1 MSRCRINKLRFERKE
16 EARSVFTS
24 RGSRLCLPTA
34 LWQTGLGRNV
44 PSASPHPPT
53 HTAGRAAS
61 RGNAPGRTWKDL
73 EGRYASGR
81 AAHTAPRPGWLAA
94 PLILVRFLP
103 TRGLRQWPSSF
114 WAGSGWLPV
123 WRLSLGLGLG
133 FSAQG
138 DSTAGHVAGTREHT
152 WATAPGMEREQVS
165 YLRASQVPEGRRLL
179 SSWRRD
185 ELWPAL
191 SCFRQ

>member
-1 MSRCRINKLRFERKE
+1 MSRCRINKRKFERKE

-34 LWQTGLGRNV
+34 LWQAGLGRKA

-53 HTAGRAAS
+53 HMASPAAS

-73 EGRYASGR
+73 EGPYASGR

-103 TRGLRQWPSSF
+103 TRGLRQVCDGGLLPS
-114 WAGSGWLPV
+114 
-123 WRLSLGLGLG
+123 GLG
-133 FSAQG
+133 
-138 DSTAGHVAGTREHT
+138 VAGFPSGGCPWDSASVSALRV
-152 WATAPGMEREQVS
+152 TAPLATWLARVS
-165 YLRASQVPEGRRLL
+165 TPGRR
-179 SSWRRD
+179 
-185 ELWPAL
+185 
-191 SCFRQ
+191 RQGWNGSR

>member
-16 EARSVFTS
+16 EAHSVFTS

-73 EGRYASGR
+73 EGPYASGR
-81 AAHTAPRPGWLAA
+81 AAPVRALAGWPRPGWLAA

-103 TRGLRQWPSSF
+103 TRFATVAFFLL
-114 WAGSGWLPV
+114 GWEWLAS
-123 WRLSLGLGLG
+123 RL
-133 FSAQG
+133 A
-138 DSTAGHVAGTREHT
+138 AVPGTR
-152 WATAPGMEREQVS
+152 PR
-165 YLRASQVPEGRRLL
+165 SQRSG
-179 SSWRRD
+179 
-185 ELWPAL
+185 
-191 SCFRQ
+191 

>member
-61 RGNAPGRTWKDL
+61 RGNAPGRTWKDRTRQEERRPSTPWL
-73 EGRYASGR
+73 VGR
-81 AAHTAPRPGWLAA
+81 APNFGTFSAYEVCDSGFLPSGLGVAGFPSGGCPWDSASVSALRVTAPLATWLARVST
-94 PLILVRFLP
+94 PERRC
-103 TRGLRQWPSSF
+103 RGRD
-114 WAGSGWLPV
+114 GS
-123 WRLSLGLGLG
+123 R
-133 FSAQG
+133 
-138 DSTAGHVAGTREHT
+138 
-152 WATAPGMEREQVS
+152 
-165 YLRASQVPEGRRLL
+165 
-179 SSWRRD
+179 
-185 ELWPAL
+185 
-191 SCFRQ
+191 